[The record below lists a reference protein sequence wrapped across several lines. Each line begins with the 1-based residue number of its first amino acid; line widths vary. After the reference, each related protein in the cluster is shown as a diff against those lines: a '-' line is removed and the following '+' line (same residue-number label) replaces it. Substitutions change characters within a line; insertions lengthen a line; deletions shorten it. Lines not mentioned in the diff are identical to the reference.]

1 MHTHLLYNF
10 VPNRR
15 YAFTWTRLLTHI
27 CVTRPQRDNGDVKW
41 LLWRLELP
49 VNAVFVWQ
57 FAQIKNRETW
67 KVHVTALCAG
77 KPPVTS
83 GFPAQRDSD
92 TEILLFDDVTMSNL
106 REKIWCC
113 SSLTHTCVIR
123 PHWMPITPNP
133 NIFAG
138 GTIINTWDIK
148 LDGIIFDEA
157 GIF

>member
-1 MHTHLLYNF
+1 MSSFVMHTHLLYDF

-49 VNAVFVWQ
+49 VNALFVQQ
-57 FAQIKNRETW
+57 FAQINNRETW
-67 KVHVTALCAG
+67 KVRVTALCAG

-92 TEILLFDDVTMSNL
+92 TEIFLFDDVIMSNL
-106 REKIWCC
+106 REKYDVAVHWRIHDLLGLTECQ
-113 SSLTHTCVIR
+113 SL
-123 PHWMPITPNP
+123 PIPTSLR
-133 NIFAG
+133 G
-138 GTIINTWDIK
+138 VQW
-148 LDGIIFDEA
+148 
-157 GIF
+157 